1 MSITTVRPRPRHR
14 WTPGDDLVAIY
25 LSRHGTKALP
35 MMIGGIA
42 NTLGMPEGSL
52 VMRMSNFSH
61 PDGPCT
67 TQRNSLGTCVL
78 NLAS

>member
-1 MSITTVRPRPRHR
+1 
-14 WTPGDDLVAIY
+14 
-25 LSRHGTKALP
+25 

-61 PDGPCT
+61 PDGPWT